1 MARAFTSLGSDLRV
15 PEGCWTLLPEV
26 EWEETRVKTQEWV
39 TSLFCLCLAQEWA
52 GRLLPCDD
60 GEKFR
65 NDRHAMIDIGVASHM
80 HTGMWHTAGGYV
92 V

>member
-1 MARAFTSLGSDLRV
+1 MNGTRLYKLRIRPKGSGRV
-15 PEGCWTLLPEV
+15 LDALAGS
-26 EWEETRVKTQEWV
+26 RVGRDKTQEWV